1 MNAPHIPRVVVIGAG
16 LGGLSAAAV
25 LAGAGFQVTLCEKN
39 PQPGGKLNL
48 LEREGFSFDMGP
60 SILTLPHVFR
70 EVFAR
75 GGRPLEDYLTFIPVL
90 PHWRNFFEDGTV
102 FDLSPDREETV
113 RQLAHLGSGLD
124 EPFRHF
130 LAYSKRQYDA
140 VDENYFKTAADNTW
154 QMLRRSS
161 IRRILKLD
169 LWRTMDGSVRRR
181 LRNPHLRDTMD
192 FFIKYVGS
200 SARRAPGF
208 MNMLPNVQYEYGLWY
223 VEGGMYSIARAL
235 KRLLEDLGADLR
247 FGARVAKI
255 PVEKGRAEGVIL
267 ADGSTIEAD
276 YVISNMEVIPA
287 CRELL
292 PRDDRLLKRLE
303 RKFPPACSG
312 LVVHLGT
319 DRIYPQL
326 AHHNFFFSGDQ
337 RQHFKSVFSK
347 HKIPDDPTLYVVA
360 PSRTDPAVCPEGCD
374 NIKILPHIPALS
386 DENEF
391 TESDYSNLKDRILD
405 KLERMGLEGLRDSTV
420 VEHVW
425 TPEDIREN
433 YLSNG
438 GSIYGVAT
446 DMVRNFG
453 FKAPKVS
460 PRYPNLYFVGG
471 SVNPGGGMPMVI
483 MSGLRA
489 ADAISNSNLLYRN
502 FNKA

>member
-1 MNAPHIPRVVVIGAG
+1 MNGTPIPRVVVIGAG

-48 LEREGFSFDMGP
+48 LELEGFSFDMGP
-60 SILTLPHVFR
+60 SILTLPHIFQELFSLCDR
-70 EVFAR
+70 R
-75 GGRPLEDYLTFIPVL
+75 LEDYLTFIPVM

-102 FDLSPDREETV
+102 FDLSPDRRETY
-113 RQLAHLGSGLD
+113 RQLEKLGTGL
-124 EPFRHF
+124 EGPFERF
-130 LAYSKRQYDA
+130 LSYSKRQYDA
-140 VDENYFKTAADNTW
+140 VEDNYFGTAADNLW
-154 QMLRRSS
+154 QMIRRSS
-161 IRRILKLD
+161 FRRILKLD

-181 LRNPHLRDTMD
+181 LKHPHLRDTMD

-200 SARRAPGF
+200 SALRSPGF
-208 MNMLPNVQYEYGLWY
+208 MNMLPNVQYEFGLWY
-223 VEGGMYSIARAL
+223 VEGGMYSIARTL

-247 FGARVAKI
+247 FSARVVKI

-267 ADGSTIEAD
+267 EDGSTIEAD

-292 PRDDRLLKRLE
+292 PRDDRLLKHLE

-319 DRIYPQL
+319 DRIYPRL

-347 HKIPDDPTLYVVA
+347 HEIPDDPTLYVVA
-360 PSRTDPAVCPEGCD
+360 PSRTDPSVCPNGCD
-374 NIKILPHIPALS
+374 NIKVLPHIPPL
-386 DENEF
+386 DGENTF
-391 TESDYSNLKDRILD
+391 TPDDYSSLKDRILD
-405 KLERMGLEGLRDSTV
+405 KLERMGLKGLRKSTI

-425 TPEDIREN
+425 TPFDIREN

-446 DMVRNFG
+446 DLVRNFG
-453 FKAPKVS
+453 FKAPRVS
-460 PRYPNLYFVGG
+460 PRFPNLYFVGG

-483 MSGLRA
+483 MSGMRA
-489 ADAISNSNLLYRN
+489 GESIISSLTM
-502 FNKA
+502 KS